1 MNRSKP
7 RDRIRTPAALA
18 RRHHLPGMEKQC
30 ISEEHLDEFNRALQ
44 AQRRAAAAME
54 VISHDLREAY
64 GIQPGDKIDEYTGRI
79 LRAPAQD
86 VA

>member
-1 MNRSKP
+1 
-7 RDRIRTPAALA
+7 
-18 RRHHLPGMEKQC
+18 
-30 ISEEHLDEFNRALQ
+30 
-44 AQRRAAAAME
+44 ME

-64 GIQPGDKIDEYTGRI
+64 GIQTGDKIDEYTGRI